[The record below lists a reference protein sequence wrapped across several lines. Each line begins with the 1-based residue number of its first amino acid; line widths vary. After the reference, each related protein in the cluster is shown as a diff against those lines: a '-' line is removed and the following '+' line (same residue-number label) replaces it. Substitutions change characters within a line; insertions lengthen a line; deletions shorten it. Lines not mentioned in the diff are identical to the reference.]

1 MADERLEINSSDF
14 TCCFSTNMVHRA
26 VGREMDDVNDDRRL
40 LWVKSNTLYLIV
52 VTTHI
57 PVFALGISIRF
68 GLHLHPDSQGLY
80 IVEYLFVVLSVSAS
94 Q

>member
-1 MADERLEINSSDF
+1 MGEIDII
-14 TCCFSTNMVHRA
+14 
-26 VGREMDDVNDDRRL
+26 
-40 LWVKSNTLYLIV
+40 YLIV
-52 VTTHI
+52 GTTHVT
-57 PVFALGISIRF
+57 VFALGISIRF